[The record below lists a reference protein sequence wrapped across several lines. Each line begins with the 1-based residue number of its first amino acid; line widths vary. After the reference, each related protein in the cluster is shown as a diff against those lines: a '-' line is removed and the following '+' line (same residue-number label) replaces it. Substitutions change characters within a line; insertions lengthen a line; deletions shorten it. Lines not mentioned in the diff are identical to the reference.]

1 MFYRYSSVIED
12 PGTSSYVATITS
24 SSNKVNPPYLYKPY
38 RSNSQNRVLS
48 PTFNFESSYSSSK
61 KKNLPERNYR
71 HSSLG
76 YEPTPSNSSS
86 SLRLDN
92 FVTMRRADRNKR
104 SSPGPTSPMVLSPSA
119 SSTRQFQPHSREGS
133 VTPRFSHSCSNA
145 SLVCDPQSSTTTS
158 AD

>member
-1 MFYRYSSVIED
+1 MFRYSSVIED
-12 PGTSSYVATITS
+12 PGTASYVATTS
-24 SSNKVNPPYLYKPY
+24 SSTKVNPHFLYKTY

-48 PTFNFESSYSSSK
+48 PTFHLENSYK
-61 KKNLPERNYR
+61 KKSSLPDRNYR

-92 FVTMRRADRNKR
+92 FVTLRRSKR
-104 SSPGPTSPMVLSPSA
+104 SSPGPSSPMVLSPSA
-119 SSTRQFQPHSREGS
+119 TRQFHLPSSSREGS
-133 VTPRFSHSCSNA
+133 VTPRYSHSCSNA
-145 SLVCDPQSSTTTS
+145 SLVCDPQSGTS